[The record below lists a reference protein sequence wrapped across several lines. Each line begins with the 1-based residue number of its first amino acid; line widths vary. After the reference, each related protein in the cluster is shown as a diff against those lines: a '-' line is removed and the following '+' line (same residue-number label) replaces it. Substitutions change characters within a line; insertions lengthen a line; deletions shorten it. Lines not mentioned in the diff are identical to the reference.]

1 MLTDGSGD
9 LKPLEARQ
17 ILQLPLNLFHCCA
30 YLVDLSVF
38 SFAGFVPEHFKFVV
52 CFIMTS
58 IASPNVFRSK
68 SDIFLCMY
76 GIMKLSWIDNIGSL
90 KFSMLTTL
98 STLVFGIPT
107 AYTLPTYMLGQLR
120 RTVTPEVNAIST
132 VLLAAGVVL
141 VTFFFMLNRKG
152 R

>member
-1 MLTDGSGD
+1 
-9 LKPLEARQ
+9 
-17 ILQLPLNLFHCCA
+17 
-30 YLVDLSVF
+30 
-38 SFAGFVPEHFKFVV
+38 
-52 CFIMTS
+52 
-58 IASPNVFRSK
+58 
-68 SDIFLCMY
+68 MY

-132 VLLAAGVVL
+132 VLLAAGVIL
-141 VTFFFMLNRKG
+141 VSFFFMLNRKG